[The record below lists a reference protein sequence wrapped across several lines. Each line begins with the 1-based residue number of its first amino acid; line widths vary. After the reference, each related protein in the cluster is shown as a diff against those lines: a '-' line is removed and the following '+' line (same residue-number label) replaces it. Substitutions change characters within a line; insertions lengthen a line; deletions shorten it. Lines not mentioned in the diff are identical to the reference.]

1 MSTTLPPISTVP
13 ALDTEARAA
22 ILDLLFEPC
31 TQLHTLSVS
40 TLREK
45 TFQSYDEL
53 AAAVGEQ
60 LTTLFESEM
69 KSDQEWLDVILN
81 AHPRLGEKKVESELS
96 RREQAAMN
104 GSGAEDSAVV
114 EEEAEELRRLNAR
127 YENVYEGLRFVWV
140 MFYFWSWLLRDRL
153 IYFRK
158 SIATIYRYL

>member
-13 ALDTEARAA
+13 TLDVEERAA

-60 LTTLFESEM
+60 LATLFESEL
-69 KSDQEWLDVILN
+69 KSDEEWLDVILN

-96 RREQAAMN
+96 RREQAAM
-104 GSGAEDSAVV
+104 GGGGAGGPAAAAA
-114 EEEAEELRRLNAR
+114 EEEEKLRGLNGR
-127 YENVYEGLRFVWV
+127 YEAVFEGLRYV
-140 MFYFWSWLLRDRL
+140 
-153 IYFRK
+153 
-158 SIATIYRYL
+158 

>member
-13 ALDTEARAA
+13 TLGAEERAA
-22 ILDLLFEPC
+22 ILDVLFEPC

-60 LTTLFESEM
+60 LTTLLESEL
-69 KSDQEWLDVILN
+69 KSDQDWLDVILN

-96 RREQAAMN
+96 RQEQAAMRRDA
-104 GSGAEDSAVV
+104 AEDPRAAEE
-114 EEEAEELRRLNAR
+114 EEEAEQLRRLNAQ
-127 YENVYEGLRFVWV
+127 YESVFKGLRYV
-140 MFYFWSWLLRDRL
+140 
-153 IYFRK
+153 
-158 SIATIYRYL
+158 

>member
-127 YENVYEGLRFVWV
+127 YENVYEGLRFV
-140 MFYFWSWLLRDRL
+140 
-153 IYFRK
+153 
-158 SIATIYRYL
+158 

>member
-1 MSTTLPPISTVP
+1 MSTTLPPISAVP
-13 ALDTEARAA
+13 SLDTEERAA

-60 LTTLFESEM
+60 LTTLFESELN
-69 KSDQEWLDVILN
+69 SDQEWLDVILN

-96 RREQAAMN
+96 RQEQAAMRRDAVEDTTTTAAAAAAAA
-104 GSGAEDSAVV
+104 AEEEE
-114 EEEAEELRRLNAR
+114 EEEAEQLRRLNAQ
-127 YENVYEGLRFVWV
+127 YENVFEALRYV
-140 MFYFWSWLLRDRL
+140 
-153 IYFRK
+153 
-158 SIATIYRYL
+158 

>member
-1 MSTTLPPISTVP
+1 MSTTLPPISAVP
-13 ALDTEARAA
+13 SLDTEERAA
-22 ILDLLFEPC
+22 ILDVLFEPC

-60 LTTLFESEM
+60 LTTLFESEL

-96 RREQAAMN
+96 RQEQAAMKRD
-104 GSGAEDSAVV
+104 AVEDTRAAAA
-114 EEEAEELRRLNAR
+114 EEEAEQLRRLNAQ
-127 YENVYEGLRFVWV
+127 YETVFEGLRYV
-140 MFYFWSWLLRDRL
+140 
-153 IYFRK
+153 
-158 SIATIYRYL
+158 

>member
-1 MSTTLPPISTVP
+1 MSTTLPPISAVP
-13 ALDTEARAA
+13 SLDTEERAA
-22 ILDLLFEPC
+22 ILDVLFEPC

-60 LTTLFESEM
+60 LTTLFESEL

-96 RREQAAMN
+96 RQEQAAMRRDAVEDTRAA
-104 GSGAEDSAVV
+104 AE
-114 EEEAEELRRLNAR
+114 EEEAEQLRRLNAQ
-127 YENVYEGLRFVWV
+127 YETVFEGLRYV
-140 MFYFWSWLLRDRL
+140 
-153 IYFRK
+153 
-158 SIATIYRYL
+158 

>member
-1 MSTTLPPISTVP
+1 MSTTLPPISAVP
-13 ALDTEARAA
+13 SLDTEERAA

-60 LTTLFESEM
+60 LTTLFESELN
-69 KSDQEWLDVILN
+69 SDQEWLDVILN

-96 RREQAAMN
+96 RQEQAAMRRDAVEDA
-104 GSGAEDSAVV
+104 GAAAE
-114 EEEAEELRRLNAR
+114 EEEAEQLRRLNAQ
-127 YENVYEGLRFVWV
+127 YENLFEGLRYV
-140 MFYFWSWLLRDRL
+140 
-153 IYFRK
+153 
-158 SIATIYRYL
+158 

>member
-1 MSTTLPPISTVP
+1 MSTTLPPISAVP
-13 ALDTEARAA
+13 SLDTEERAA
-22 ILDLLFEPC
+22 ILDVLFEPC

-60 LTTLFESEM
+60 LTTLFESAL

-96 RREQAAMN
+96 RQEQAAMRRD
-104 GSGAEDSAVV
+104 GVEDARAA
-114 EEEAEELRRLNAR
+114 EEEAERLRRLNAQ
-127 YENVYEGLRFVWV
+127 YESVFEGLRYV
-140 MFYFWSWLLRDRL
+140 
-153 IYFRK
+153 
-158 SIATIYRYL
+158 